1 MFRTALTLALM
12 LSLCFAVVASAGDDI
27 VINRTWVAE
36 GYDSA
41 FDAKQAMDR
50 AIVELG
56 PTEVAM
62 VTATNGKFIVI
73 TRIEGSPTWVEE
85 PPIMSAQL
93 ETPEAAM
100 DEYSKHAHAGCRGM
114 MTMHDNLTVVYWSN
128 D

>member
-1 MFRTALTLALM
+1 MTRTALTLALL
-12 LSLCFAVVASAGDDI
+12 LSLCVAVVASAGDDV

-62 VTATNGKFIVI
+62 VTATNGKFIVV
-73 TRIEGSPTWVEE
+73 TRIEGSPAWVEE

-100 DEYSKHAHAGCRGM
+100 EEYSKHAHAGCRGM
-114 MTMHDNLTVVYWSN
+114 MTMHDKLTVVYWSN

>member
-1 MFRTALTLALM
+1 MLRTFTLALC
-12 LSLCFAVVASAGDDI
+12 LIVSSVVFAEDEI
-27 VINRTWVAE
+27 VINRTWVAQ

-41 FDAKQAMDR
+41 FDAQQAMDR
-50 AIVELG
+50 AAMELG

-73 TRIEGSPTWVEE
+73 IRMKGSPTWVEE
-85 PPIMSAQL
+85 PPIMSVEV

-100 DEYSKHAHAGCRGM
+100 EEYGKHAHAGCRGM
-114 MTMHDNLTVVYWSN
+114 MTMHDKVTVVYWAN

>member
-12 LSLCFAVVASAGDDI
+12 LSLCFAVVASAQEET

-50 AIVELG
+50 AIIELG

-73 TRIEGSPTWVEE
+73 TRIEGSPAWVEE
-85 PPIMSAQL
+85 PPIMSAQI

-100 DEYSKHAHAGCRGM
+100 EEYSKHAHAGCRGM
-114 MTMHDNLTVVYWSN
+114 MTMHDKLTVVYWSN